1 MLCIKAAN
9 RNFIAV
15 LTFSSHHS
23 GYFAVSKNLVVI
35 KISLVKGRFVLQA
48 GLFLVYMAFS
58 SIS

>member
-23 GYFAVSKNLVVI
+23 SYFAASKNLVVI

-48 GLFLVYMAFS
+48 GLFLVYRFFS